1 MIFPSLIIKVERW
14 KFNKEYG
21 VYVSTLGNFK
31 DRHKRRLPIRID
43 SKKGY
48 CRVKTERGVPFAHRL
63 VMLTWKPIPDA
74 ENLTVDHLN
83 HNKRDNSLQNLEWV
97 TAEENYRRAKEDLV
111 PYDEVKAEVKTKVEI
126 ESGTKVESLSKEE
139 ILRGEKKARKARNN
153 ELFPLIKEE
162 LERGKKVRYVVSGNA
177 FTSVEEAAEWV
188 KNHLPKSILAMP
200 DFDVNTVH
208 NSVETIY
215 KNCYQAARA
224 NRITRRYGFNFAV
237 TFVD

>member
-48 CRVKTERGVPFAHRL
+48 CKVKTERGVPFAHRL

-97 TAEENYRRAKEDLV
+97 TAEENCRRARKDLLVCGEGEAKPLSEDLMRLA
-111 PYDEVKAEVKTKVEI
+111 KAEIRK
-126 ESGTKVESLSKEE
+126 
-139 ILRGEKKARKARNN
+139 EKKLKKERYN
-153 ELFPLIKEE
+153 EIHPLIKEVKAQ
-162 LERGKKVRYVVSGNA
+162 GKENCYVISGNT
-177 FTSVEEAAEWV
+177 FSSVEDAAEWL
-188 KNHLPKSILAMP
+188 KDNLPKSVKSQP
-200 DFDVNTVH
+200 GFDVNVIPQD
-208 NSVETIY
+208 VKTIF
-215 KNCYQAARA
+215 KNCHQMGRI
-224 NRITRRYGFNFAV
+224 NRVTKKYGLKFSIMTVEN
-237 TFVD
+237 